1 MTLPAHILVLHG
13 PNLNLLGLR
22 EPEVYGKDTLADVNA
37 QLEALSRELGVSVA
51 CRQSNH
57 EGELI
62 DWVHEARER
71 FDGVLINPGGYTH
84 TSVALRD
91 AIAALPS
98 DKPCVE
104 VHLSNVYKRE
114 TFRHHSLTAPV
125 CVGSI
130 MGFGLQSYLL
140 GLRALAAR
148 LTVVSLPPPAP
159 VLTPSETPRPSRA
172 PRPSQAPRGR
182 SHKRA

>member
-1 MTLPAHILVLHG
+1 VSGEASLPPHVLVLHG

-22 EPEVYGKDTLADVNA
+22 EPEVYGRDTLEDVDRALERLADE
-37 QLEALSRELGVSVA
+37 LEMQVA

-62 DWVHEARER
+62 EWVHEARER

-91 AIAALPS
+91 AIAAI

-114 TFRHHSLTAPV
+114 TFRHTSLTAPV

-130 MGFGLQSYLL
+130 MGFGVQSYLL
-140 GLRALAAR
+140 GLRALASILSPAR
-148 LTVVSLPPPAP
+148 PAAP
-159 VLTPSETPRPSRA
+159 VAAAKPARRRSRSHSRA
-172 PRPSQAPRGR
+172 
-182 SHKRA
+182 

>member
-1 MTLPAHILVLHG
+1 
-13 PNLNLLGLR
+13 LNLLGLR
-22 EPEVYGKDTLADVNA
+22 EPEIYGRTTLSDLDA
-37 QLEALSRELGVSVA
+37 QLERLAAELGMQVA

-62 DWVHEARER
+62 DWLHEARER
-71 FDGVLINPGGYTH
+71 FDGVLINAAAYTH

-91 AIAALPS
+91 AIAS
-98 DKPCVE
+98 IDKPCVE

-114 TFRHHSLTAPV
+114 AFRHTSLIAPV

-140 GLRALAAR
+140 GLRALAAI
-148 LTVVSLPPPAP
+148 LLPARPVPPQA
-159 VLTPSETPRPSRA
+159 SEKPARKRS
-172 PRPSQAPRGR
+172 R
-182 SHKRA
+182 SHRRA